1 MHVLSDVVHP
11 QQPPKKITTLLC
23 FLEMELVLRLFFML
37 RMFLILLL
45 LLKVYY
51 LSIEGLL
58 FIYLITICC
67 YSNVYMFM
75 VLG

>member
-23 FLEMELVLRLFFML
+23 FREMELVLRLFFML

-58 FIYLITICC
+58 SIYLIIIYT
-67 YSNVYMFM
+67 YYKLFS
-75 VLG
+75 